1 MQSES
6 IAKLAEAIAKAQSEL
21 KPVKKENSNPFYHS
35 KYADLAS
42 VWEALKPYHA
52 NGIAITQVPFAAENA
67 GHIGIETQL
76 SHSSGEWISGRLELP
91 VVKQDPQGYG
101 SAITYARRYALGCM
115 TGVVTEEDDDGNAAS
130 QPQQTHAKA
139 YTSHKATAAKKI
151 AELRTDGM
159 KKATHTSIDDVRWNE
174 WLEYAGDDPD
184 RMNTVKQLKEC
195 LSIGK
200 VHDLQG
206 EARKSFILEFQESCK
221 NLGVPC
227 EEWVTR

>member
-6 IAKLAEAIAKAQSEL
+6 IAKLAEALAKAQSEL
-21 KPVKKENSNPFYHS
+21 RPVKKENSNPFYHS

-42 VWEALKPYHA
+42 VWEALKPFHA
-52 NGIAITQVPFAAENA
+52 NGISITQVPYVAEHA

-130 QPQQTHAKA
+130 SPQAAPAKN
-139 YTSHKATAAKKI
+139 YTAHKATAAKKI
-151 AELRTDGM
+151 AELRTEGP
-159 KKATHTSIDDVRWNE
+159 KKSSDEAPLLDWDAF
-174 WLEYAGDDPD
+174 LDYAGDDPD
-184 RMNTVKQLKEC
+184 RMNVVVQLKET
-195 LSIGK
+195 LKIGL
-200 VHDLQG
+200 VSDLQG
-206 EARKSFILEFQESCK
+206 EARVSFIKEFQQSCK
-221 NLGVPC
+221 DTGVPC
-227 EEWVTR
+227 QEWVKL